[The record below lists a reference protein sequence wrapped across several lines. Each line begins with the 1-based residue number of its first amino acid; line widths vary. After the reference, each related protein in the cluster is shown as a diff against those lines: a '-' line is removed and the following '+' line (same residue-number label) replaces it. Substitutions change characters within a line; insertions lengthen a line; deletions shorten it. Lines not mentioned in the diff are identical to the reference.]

1 MAKSMNLK
9 PQDPNLNDLLGGET
23 QEANKAEKETQEA
36 NKAEKETQEANKA
49 EKETQEAN
57 KAEKET
63 KADSVTFYTRVGE
76 PFDARTGKERPCQ
89 KHVVSRQW
97 WLANKGRL
105 SRLGY
110 NLIKVEGE

>member
-9 PQDPNLNDLLGGET
+9 PQDPNLNDLLGG
-23 QEANKAEKETQEA
+23 
-36 NKAEKETQEANKA
+36 ETQEANKA